1 MTDKVNEIDLINRAK
16 KGDETAFA
24 QIIELY
30 GDKVFSEAMYLMGNR
45 EDALDASQL
54 VFLRIFQNIKHFK
67 GESLLSTWIYRIT
80 INTCLRELKKK
91 NRKPPE
97 PEEDEP
103 NPEEEVIKSE
113 EQKIALE
120 ILSDM
125 PKPYKAI
132 IIMREMN
139 DMPFKDI
146 ADELGISVNLAKVR
160 AFRAKQRF
168 KQLLEERKNGK

>member
-1 MTDKVNEIDLINRAK
+1 MTDKNLEFELIKSAK
-16 KGDETAFA
+16 RGDETAFA

-80 INTCLRELKKK
+80 INTCLRELKKR

-97 PEEDEP
+97 PDDEEE
-103 NPEEEVIKSE
+103 NPEDEVIKSE
-113 EQKIALE
+113 EQKVALE
-120 ILSDM
+120 ILSEM
-125 PKPYKAI
+125 PGPYKAI

>member
-1 MTDKVNEIDLINRAK
+1 MTDKNIELELIKSAK
-16 KGDETAFA
+16 HGDETAFA

-80 INTCLRELKKK
+80 INTCLRELKKR

-97 PEEDEP
+97 PEDEEE
-103 NPEEEVIKSE
+103 NPEDEVIKSE
-113 EQKIALE
+113 EQKVALE
-120 ILSDM
+120 ILSKM
-125 PKPYKAI
+125 PGPYKAI